1 MFAAVYFWSKCLPY
15 DQNYKM
21 YQESMKWDMDNW
33 NGQWKQNQIAQIL
46 KHQTGPWK
54 YLGQKM
60 LKGLVEKVYNEFQEL
75 CDYSGEQKLFFKIME
90 MLEMRAMLS
99 EKKNSIKGFKN

>member
-1 MFAAVYFWSKCLPY
+1 
-15 DQNYKM
+15 
-21 YQESMKWDMDNW
+21 
-33 NGQWKQNQIAQIL
+33 
-46 KHQTGPWK
+46 
-54 YLGQKM
+54 M